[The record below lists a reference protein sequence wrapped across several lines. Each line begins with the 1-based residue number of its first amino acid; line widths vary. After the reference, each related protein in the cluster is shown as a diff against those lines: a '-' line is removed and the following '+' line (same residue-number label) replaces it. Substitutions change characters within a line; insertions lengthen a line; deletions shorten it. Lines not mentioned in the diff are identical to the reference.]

1 MRKYQIKP
9 QEQWPN
15 NCSVFLVTINSFT
28 WRNPTF
34 LVIRSVLLVT
44 NSLILKKKS
53 ICKVY
58 NFTFILKDLPL
69 GIESQVTVGHGS
81 ARLQSQSLEGTG
93 RMGLQVILGY
103 RRLAW
108 SPASSQH
115 RGQCYL
121 EQFSDCARRWL
132 HCWSQK
138 LWGSSAPD
146 GCRAHGA
153 RLWHSPVCG
162 AAGWCRVV
170 SSWELGIF
178 LLT

>member
-1 MRKYQIKP
+1 MTEQLFCFSSHYQFLYLKKSNIFS
-9 QEQWPN
+9 N
-15 NCSVFLVTINSFT
+15 TVCSTGDKFSH
-28 WRNPTF
+28 
-34 LVIRSVLLVT
+34 
-44 NSLILKKKS
+44 LKKKS

-69 GIESQVTVGHGS
+69 GIESQITVGHGS

-93 RMGLQVILGY
+93 RMGFQVILGY
-103 RRLAW
+103 RYVPEVAW

-138 LWGSSAPD
+138 LWGSSALD
-146 GCRAHGA
+146 SCRAHGA